1 MTDPTD
7 RHEAY
12 ARTVRDYF
20 GLIDAGDLLGS
31 VALFTPDAVY
41 HRPGHAPMVGQDRI
55 AHFYRKL
62 RPIRSGAHTLDAV
75 IVDDRGVATH
85 GGFRG
90 VGLDGNP
97 IDLRFA
103 DFFEF
108 DAAGGITRRE
118 TYFSAPLV

>member
-1 MTDPTD
+1 MSDTALHPEL
-7 RHEAY
+7 H

-20 GLIDAGDLLGS
+20 GLIDTGDLLGS
-31 VALFTPDAVY
+31 VALFAPGAVY
-41 HRPGHAPMVGQDRI
+41 HRPGHPPMVGRDRI
-55 AHFYRKL
+55 AHFYCEL

-75 IVDDRGVATH
+75 IADEGGVAAH

-90 VGLDGNP
+90 VALDGTP

-108 DAAGGITRRE
+108 GRSGAITRRE